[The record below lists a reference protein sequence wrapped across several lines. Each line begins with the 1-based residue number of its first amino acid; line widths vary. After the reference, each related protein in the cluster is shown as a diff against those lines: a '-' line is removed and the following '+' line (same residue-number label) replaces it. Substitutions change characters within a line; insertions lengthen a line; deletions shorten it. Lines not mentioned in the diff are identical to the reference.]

1 MLEGLSSIQNKEYGK
16 YVFLHI
22 LQNKEESH
30 KKCHNILYQY
40 IYSSTAIRT
49 ECKLAISYLQ

>member
-30 KKCHNILYQY
+30 KKCQQY
-40 IYSSTAIRT
+40 F
-49 ECKLAISYLQ
+49 ISLHI